1 MLEVGGDSSY
11 TLRWGNNRPSTGK
24 VTARENRVF
33 LHDESGSRITLV
45 HSGDTLYGV
54 MRDQE
59 NGRPTMMNL
68 EKREAAPSQH
78 AGTSPR
84 C

>member
-1 MLEVGGDSSY
+1 
-11 TLRWGNNRPSTGK
+11 
-24 VTARENRVF
+24 
-33 LHDESGSRITLV
+33 
-45 HSGDTLYGV
+45 